1 MARALGPLSGTW
13 CLGQSGGSIL
23 RPDLGDRS
31 TPSSPCPDRQVPSA
45 GPRRLR
51 TSSDPREGPAPLPA
65 QPARS
70 DGALGRGQPG
80 ATARVFHGGRSPL
93 QRWWRGPRRSRR
105 EGARSKA
112 RTQSSPSPTFPGR
125 APEPTSRRLGR
136 EHCTDWGDKPLGG
149 ITASGSWRRESRRN
163 CTGQVPGPRTWGQ
176 TDQRRALL
184 VGASLCPSHHRPR
197 GRGRG
202 GSRERRDLGSPPPRP
217 SDRRRG
223 SDHLVAQ
230 TNPPVRGRVSA
241 DRSEEAAQP
250 LTTPRLVRKSST
262 DDSVR
267 LHCMWGLG
275 AFGRVTSTFPDA
287 TEVPLHGLRK
297 DGSRHVP

>member
-1 MARALGPLSGTW
+1 MVGP
-13 CLGQSGGSIL
+13 
-23 RPDLGDRS
+23 RPE
-31 TPSSPCPDRQVPSA
+31 A
-45 GPRRLR
+45 GPSTLGTGWVLGSGHEGGAPNVRQRRAGL
-51 TSSDPREGPAPLPA
+51 S
-65 QPARS
+65 
-70 DGALGRGQPG
+70 LGRGPKTAQGPG
-80 ATARVFHGGRSPL
+80 CR
-93 QRWWRGPRRSRR
+93 
-105 EGARSKA
+105 A
-112 RTQSSPSPTFPGR
+112 RT
-125 APEPTSRRLGR
+125 EN
-136 EHCTDWGDKPLGG
+136 CTDWGTK
-149 ITASGSWRRESRRN
+149 
-163 CTGQVPGPRTWGQ
+163 PRTSLPGRKPVAPSHPGAAGGGSTKLHGGNSGNPDLEQ
-176 TDQRRALL
+176 TDQRRALGGGL
-184 VGASLCPSHHRPR
+184 ALSVLHRSPRVVGARWISRRRGRDHRPVVP
-197 GRGRG
+197 
-202 GSRERRDLGSPPPRP
+202 SLFP
-217 SDRRRG
+217 SDRCRG

>member
-1 MARALGPLSGTW
+1 MEAEALCSAGGGDPAGAVGRVLGPRLAPSPARAQRSLDGP
-13 CLGQSGGSIL
+13 QN
-23 RPDLGDRS
+23 
-31 TPSSPCPDRQVPSA
+31 
-45 GPRRLR
+45 
-51 TSSDPREGPAPLPA
+51 
-65 QPARS
+65 QPAAVS
-70 DGALGRGQPG
+70 GANIALTGGQ
-80 ATARVFHGGRSPL
+80 A
-93 QRWWRGPRRSRR
+93 SR
-105 EGARSKA
+105 
-112 RTQSSPSPTFPGR
+112 
-125 APEPTSRRLGR
+125 
-136 EHCTDWGDKPLGG
+136 G

-176 TDQRRALL
+176 TDQRRALF

-202 GSRERRDLGSPPPRP
+202 GSRERRDSGSPPPRP

-267 LHCMWGLG
+267 LHCMWGLR
-275 AFGRVTSTFPDA
+275 AFGRCDAGFPRRRR
-287 TEVPLHGLRK
+287 VPLAWAEKGRLEA
-297 DGSRHVP
+297 VP

>member
-1 MARALGPLSGTW
+1 MRGSQSPGDNSVPGPKYSCGDSGRGPL
-13 CLGQSGGSIL
+13 LY
-23 RPDLGDRS
+23 PD
-31 TPSSPCPDRQVPSA
+31 CVQ
-45 GPRRLR
+45 
-51 TSSDPREGPAPLPA
+51 LP
-65 QPARS
+65 
-70 DGALGRGQPG
+70 GGRGQRPLPKKG
-80 ATARVFHGGRSPL
+80 RRRPAPARRTAGT
-93 QRWWRGPRRSRR
+93 
-105 EGARSKA
+105 EA
-112 RTQSSPSPTFPGR
+112 
-125 APEPTSRRLGR
+125 
-136 EHCTDWGDKPLGG
+136 
-149 ITASGSWRRESRRN
+149 
-163 CTGQVPGPRTWGQ
+163 
-176 TDQRRALL
+176 
-184 VGASLCPSHHRPR
+184 
-197 GRGRG
+197 
-202 GSRERRDLGSPPPRP
+202 RP
-217 SDRRRG
+217 SSRPPIASRPFRG